1 MTPGYAL
8 FETTIG
14 RCGIA
19 WSAHGVV
26 DIELP
31 AAQEHVTRRRLL
43 QAVPDAREA
52 APPPEVRQA
61 MDAIVA
67 VLNGQARDL
76 SAIPLDMRSVPS
88 FDRQVYEL
96 ARSIPP
102 GSTRTYGALAT
113 QLGDRALAR
122 DVGQALGK
130 NPFPIVVPCHRVVAA
145 DGRPGG
151 FSAPGGRQTKLRL
164 LALEHTSPN
173 GTLPLFPD

>member
-1 MTPGYAL
+1 M
-8 FETTIG
+8 
-14 RCGIA
+14 
-19 WSAHGVV
+19 V

-31 AAQEHVTRRRLL
+31 AAREPVTRRRLL
-43 QAVPDAREA
+43 RAVPDARET
-52 APPPEVRQA
+52 APPPEIQQA
-61 MDAIVA
+61 IDAIAA
-67 VLNGQARDL
+67 VLSGLSPAPDL
-76 SAIPLDMRSVPS
+76 SGITLDMHGIPS

-96 ARSIPP
+96 ARGIPP

-145 DGRPGG
+145 DGRSGG

-173 GTLPLFPD
+173 GTLPLF